1 MSTVGYSAFMT
12 GDELKEWREG
22 RHLTQAELS
31 KELGVKFNTVS
42 RWEVGTRAV
51 PSFLEL
57 ALETIGRRLNGKK
70 GKSKK

>member
-1 MSTVGYSAFMT
+1 MARGA
-12 GDELKEWREG
+12 D
-22 RHLTQAELS
+22 LTQAELS
-31 KELGVKFNTVS
+31 EVLGVKFNTVS

-70 GKSKK
+70 GKS

>member
-1 MSTVGYSAFMT
+1 MT
-12 GDELKEWREG
+12 GDELRQWREE
-22 RHLTQAELS
+22 RQLTQTELS
-31 KELGVKFNTVS
+31 EKLGVKFNTVS

>member
-1 MSTVGYSAFMT
+1 MT

-22 RHLTQAELS
+22 RQLTQTELS
-31 KELGVKFNTVS
+31 QMLGVKFNTVS
-42 RWEVGTRAV
+42 RWEVGTRAI

-70 GKSKK
+70 GKSRK

>member
-1 MSTVGYSAFMT
+1 MT

-31 KELGVKFNTVS
+31 RELGVKFNTVS

-70 GKSKK
+70 GKSNK

>member
-1 MSTVGYSAFMT
+1 MT
-12 GDELKEWREG
+12 GMELRQWREE
-22 RHLTQAELS
+22 RHLTQTELS
-31 KELGVKFNTVS
+31 EMLGVQFNTVS
-42 RWEVGTRAV
+42 RWEVGTRAI

>member
-1 MSTVGYSAFMT
+1 MT

-22 RHLTQAELS
+22 RHLTQTELS
-31 KELGVKFNTVS
+31 RLLGVKFNTVS
-42 RWEVGTRAV
+42 RWEVGTRAI
-51 PSFLEL
+51 PPLLEP

>member
-1 MSTVGYSAFMT
+1 MT

-22 RHLTQAELS
+22 RHLTQTELS
-31 KELGVKFNTVS
+31 QMLGVKFNTVS
-42 RWEVGTRAV
+42 RWEVGMRAV